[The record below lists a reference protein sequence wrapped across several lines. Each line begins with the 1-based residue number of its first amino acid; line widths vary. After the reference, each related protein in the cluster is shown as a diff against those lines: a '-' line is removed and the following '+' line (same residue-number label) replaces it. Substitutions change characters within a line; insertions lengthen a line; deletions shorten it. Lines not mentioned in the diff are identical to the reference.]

1 MGRDISVTFPRKS
14 QANDHLTTLVESLG
28 RHQGCSFLVSTCPS
42 LPVSTCGRHK
52 VARFIPSLSSVC
64 SVLLLTR
71 LPGGEGAA
79 TVPCAPLQLP
89 AVRLHTLWDLHPAS
103 GTPSGGKTP
112 LGSSP
117 LPTLAQM
124 QLDAKCYLV
133 TGPGVTL
140 ARDPLGYVLWRSAA
154 YLKYLVGGNQM
165 MGRASSTLGFQDPLN
180 VLLCQS
186 LSSDDCK

>member
-28 RHQGCSFLVSTCPS
+28 PHQGCSFLESTCPS

-124 QLDAKCYLV
+124 QPGCQVLSCYWTRGD
-133 TGPGVTL
+133 TGRRSSGVCI
-140 ARDPLGYVLWRSAA
+140 VEVS
-154 YLKYLVGGNQM
+154 
-165 MGRASSTLGFQDPLN
+165 
-180 VLLCQS
+180 S
-186 LSSDDCK
+186 LSQVPGRGQPDDGKSLFHSGLPGSSERFALSKPEL